1 VKAPRFYE
9 YNHASEL
16 VESTEKVYNLRDGDE
31 VRDYLILW
39 NRGDETINKWRVQ
52 AEIWPNLWDA
62 ETEEEPW
69 ASYTTIISDGLEF
82 KINGYWTDTVSDY
95 DVGPLKPNEWVRIPY
110 RFSVYGPGRFY
121 FLIRCLVDVD
131 TGPKWPFRYKATFE
145 FPYYE
150 IPIHSDNRVF
160 KFTLPHPPM
169 FARWDYEDLGIDASG
184 SPRRISDI
192 AFVPYVWINRGSSWE
207 LKAYAT
213 IPGGDVYGTSRVTL
227 YCGAKLPFWTRRLMN
242 PQWLKDQSVNAERT
256 LSSWELNDQGDH
268 VVLRGD
274 VR

>member
-1 VKAPRFYE
+1 M
-9 YNHASEL
+9 
-16 VESTEKVYNLRDGDE
+16 
-31 VRDYLILW
+31 
-39 NRGDETINKWRVQ
+39 
-52 AEIWPNLWDA
+52 
-62 ETEEEPW
+62 
-69 ASYTTIISDGLEF
+69 ISQSVEF
-82 KINGYWTDTVSDY
+82 KVNGYWTQTVSEY
-95 DVGPLKPNEWVRIPY
+95 DVGSLGPNEWIRIPY
-110 RFSVYGPGRFY
+110 RFNVYGPGRFY

-145 FPYYE
+145 FPYHE
-150 IPIHSDNRVF
+150 IPRHTDYRIY

-169 FARWDYEDLGIDASG
+169 FARWDYEDLCIDASE
-184 SPRRISDI
+184 SPTRISDI

-213 IPGGDVYGTSRVTL
+213 LPGTDVYGNNRVTL

-242 PQWLKDQSVNAERT
+242 PLWLKDQPSHAQRT
-256 LSSWELNDQGDH
+256 LGEWELNDLGDH